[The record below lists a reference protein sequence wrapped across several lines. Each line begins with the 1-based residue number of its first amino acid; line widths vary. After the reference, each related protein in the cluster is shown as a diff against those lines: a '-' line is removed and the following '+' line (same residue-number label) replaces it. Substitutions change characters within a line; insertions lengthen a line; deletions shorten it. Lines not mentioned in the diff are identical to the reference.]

1 MARKTLFKPR
11 RAGYRELL
19 TSPEVVADIQARAD
33 RVAAAAGPGHDVR
46 NTTTN
51 RARATV
57 MTISDMAVIA
67 EATEHALTKAIP
79 AAGG

>member
-19 TSPEVVADIQARAD
+19 TSPEVVGDVQARAQ
-33 RVAAAAGPGHDVR
+33 RVAAAAGPGHDVKD
-46 NTTTN
+46 TTTN

-57 MTISDMAVIA
+57 MTISDLAKLG
-67 EATEHALTKAIP
+67 EATDHTLTRAIP
-79 AAGG
+79 AARG